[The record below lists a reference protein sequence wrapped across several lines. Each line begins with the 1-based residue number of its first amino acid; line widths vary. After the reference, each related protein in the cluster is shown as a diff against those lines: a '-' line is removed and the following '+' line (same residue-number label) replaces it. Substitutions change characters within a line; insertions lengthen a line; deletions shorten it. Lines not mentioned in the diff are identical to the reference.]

1 MKKFILFIFM
11 CFFPFVASAI
21 TLPFHTIFAEVLGNN
36 VVSEIYAMNAS
47 CWTCGYILDIIDL
60 FSGISLAIF
69 EDLSFSMIILLGISL
84 VGYIV
89 YKMFT
94 GFFSL
99 SAVTAQNLFK
109 DLAPKFF
116 ATIFIIPLLLAPT
129 PKFIYNYMIE
139 PLMDLGSSYG
149 TKVMTIVSDSDT
161 ASYCLMQYAS
171 SDATNTQ
178 NEAFSP
184 TFRQNLIC
192 LTSQSH
198 QINAI
203 GLSLGTTLL
212 MSAFKV
218 ENLHFG
224 GIPNIEMGA
233 SGIILFIAYFIA
245 LIVFPLLIIGALFK
259 LGFVLSFLPFVLFS
273 YVITRGGEGIS
284 ILNNVYKAAVK
295 YVSEASLMMLFL
307 PFMLSL
313 SHIIF
318 QTALDSGMLGYGELV
333 NLVQKGDTEKIIKIL
348 AFGTKDM
355 LFLTFVGILNIYL
368 LLSTQEIAKWFGVKY
383 DDKLVEWTK
392 KSATTSAKWVNDKRK
407 AGWQQ
412 IQKWRGKVK

>member
-1 MKKFILFIFM
+1 
-11 CFFPFVASAI
+11 
-21 TLPFHTIFAEVLGNN
+21 
-36 VVSEIYAMNAS
+36 
-47 CWTCGYILDIIDL
+47 
-60 FSGISLAIF
+60 
-69 EDLSFSMIILLGISL
+69 
-84 VGYIV
+84 
-89 YKMFT
+89 
-94 GFFSL
+94 
-99 SAVTAQNLFK
+99 
-109 DLAPKFF
+109 
-116 ATIFIIPLLLAPT
+116 
-129 PKFIYNYMIE
+129 MIE